1 MVVLR
6 QNLQASPPVEKL
18 IISQRRKIKM
28 MLKILPGRDDVSRRP
43 GTQTKPGRTDR
54 AAKLSPTSV
63 WLLLSLTFDWT
74 FPTFGNASYTFHS
87 SLEYHFGMTKVLEN
101 TIFELKQNRTSENVA
116 NFEAEGEDLNWL
128 FRNFYE
134 TQIFFLIPR
143 I

>member
-1 MVVLR
+1 M
-6 QNLQASPPVEKL
+6 
-18 IISQRRKIKM
+18 
-28 MLKILPGRDDVSRRP
+28 
-43 GTQTKPGRTDR
+43 
-54 AAKLSPTSV
+54 
-63 WLLLSLTFDWT
+63 DWT
-74 FPTFGNASYTFHS
+74 FPTFGSASYTFRS

-134 TQIFFLIPR
+134 TQIFLLILR